1 MNLIWDGVLFYIFFF
16 FIAFVFKKN
25 LIKKDFFYFIVSL
38 IPYFISLIFV
48 ILSGSNPEGYELM
61 CKSIGESCW
70 GALLVINI
78 DMPLNFIL
86 NYVYD
91 NAKIDYVIRYFL
103 LFCLA
108 FIPFLLIFYFENKR
122 FKYFQYKKSL
132 FLLKLLALIPIIIFH
147 IIANDWGRWINIGYF
162 FSFILLIYFI
172 KIRLVDLDN
181 NVIAL
186 KLKTFAK
193 INPKIFYLL
202 FFIYTFSWNMK
213 ATMADDIGSF
223 PYYRITIKF
232 IEYLFS
238 LN

>member
-16 FIAFVFKKN
+16 FIAFIVKKN
-25 LIKKDFFYFIVSL
+25 LTKKDFFYFVVSL
-38 IPYFISLIFV
+38 IPYFISLIFI
-48 ILSGSNPEGYELM
+48 ILSSSNPEGYELI
-61 CKSIGESCW
+61 CKSIEENCW
-70 GALLVINI
+70 GALNVINI
-78 DMPLNFIL
+78 DMPLEFIL

-91 NAKIDYVIRYFL
+91 NVKIDYIIRYSF

-108 FIPFLLIFYFENKR
+108 FFPFLIIFYFESIS
-122 FKYFQYKKSL
+122 FKYLPNKKSL
-132 FLLKLLALIPIIIFH
+132 FLLKILALIPILVFH

-172 KIRLVDLDN
+172 KIRLIDLNDN
-181 NVIAL
+181 IVAL
-186 KLKTFAK
+186 KFKYFARV
-193 INPKIFYLL
+193 NPKIFYFF

-223 PYYRITIKF
+223 PYYRITVKF
-232 IEYLFS
+232 VEYLLP